1 MTDTAVFIS
10 TTLDPQL
17 NLALEESL
25 FRNMMPESSI
35 LLLYRNNPSVIIG
48 RNQNPWLECSLKHMY
63 EKKVPCFRR
72 FSGGGTVYH
81 DPGNINYSYM
91 TPRQEFNRSTATGLI
106 VKSLQILGVQAEISP
121 RNDILVDGKKISG
134 SAYRISG
141 EKAYHHGTLLV
152 DADLDKLAAY
162 LRPGQSVSKAKGTK
176 SVPSTVANLVD
187 YNPAISYEKI
197 YHAAAVTFSKIEEP
211 GTIYIDDNTA
221 RKRADIH
228 GIFDQLTSPEW
239 MLGKTPSFT
248 LSVVCQLA
256 KSRTANIP
264 VEFEIVKGKIET
276 IRIFNNDYM
285 VITEQSNHLTKL
297 LTGTYFSKIEISK
310 KLSIDE
316 YECNKNQREFFHS
329 LVMAISEIGF

>member
-1 MTDTAVFIS
+1 MTDTAVYIS
-10 TTLDPQL
+10 TSLDPQL

-25 FRNMMPESSI
+25 FRNMQTDSRI

-48 RNQNPWLECSLKHMY
+48 RNQNPWLECSLKHMQ

-91 TPRQEFNRSTATGLI
+91 TPRQEFNRSTATALI
-106 VKSLQILGVQAEISP
+106 VKSLQILEVKAEISP

-152 DADLDKLAAY
+152 DADLEKLAAY
-162 LRPGQSVSKAKGTK
+162 LRPDQSVSKAKGTK
-176 SVPSTVANLVD
+176 SVSSTVANLVN

-197 YHAAAVTFSKIEEP
+197 YHAAAVTFTKTEKP
-211 GTIYIDDNTA
+211 KTIYIDDNTA

-228 GIFDQLTSPEW
+228 EIFDQLTSPEW
-239 MLGKTPSFT
+239 VLGKTPYFT
-248 LSVVCQLA
+248 ITVLCKSA
-256 KSRTANIP
+256 KSSPA
-264 VEFEIVKGKIET
+264 ELEIVKGKIET
-276 IRIFNNDYM
+276 ITIFNNDHM
-285 VITEQSNHLTKL
+285 DITEQSNTLTKL
-297 LTGTYFSKIEISK
+297 LSGTWFSKTEILK
-310 KLSIDE
+310 KLSVDE
-316 YECNKNQREFFHS
+316 YGCGKNQKEFFHS
-329 LVMAISEIGF
+329 LVMAISEISF